1 VSKFKDA
8 IAAASKRGKK
18 TKKKAVR
25 KRANKKAPDRR
36 MPPSTLPTEVNHK
49 VGALASDVELR
60 QFVRLWARCGW
71 DSHQAVAKLHPEL
84 RPNEIA
90 AVVINYRNSR
100 HIKAALQDVLHEV
113 SESSTM
119 TQIEAETIL
128 TSHALT
134 SILDFFDD
142 DGKVLSIASMRKLP
156 RRSQLS
162 IKKLRVT
169 RVEQLDDSGKVKEV
183 KTHAEVEMYDVQK
196 AIEQLSRLRQ
206 WGFSEGERDI
216 AEMLKK
222 AESRLH
228 RNVIDINAIDPE
240 D

>member
-1 VSKFKDA
+1 VGASQSVSKFKDA

-128 TSHALT
+128 TSHASRRYWISST
-134 SILDFFDD
+134 MMVKCCQS
-142 DGKVLSIASMRKLP
+142 LP
-156 RRSQLS
+156 CESFHGGHSCRSRS
-162 IKKLRVT
+162 F
-169 RVEQLDDSGKVKEV
+169 
-183 KTHAEVEMYDVQK
+183 A
-196 AIEQLSRLRQ
+196 
-206 WGFSEGERDI
+206 
-216 AEMLKK
+216 
-222 AESRLH
+222 
-228 RNVIDINAIDPE
+228 
-240 D
+240 